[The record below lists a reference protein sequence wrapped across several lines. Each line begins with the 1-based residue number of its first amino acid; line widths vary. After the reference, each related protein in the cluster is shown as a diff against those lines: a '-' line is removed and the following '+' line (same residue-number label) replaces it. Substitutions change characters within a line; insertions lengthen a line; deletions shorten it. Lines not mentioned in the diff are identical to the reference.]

1 MCAGEDGKD
10 SCSGDSGG
18 PLTVIQNGTF
28 IQIGLVH
35 SGTVAGD
42 NQVQCGA
49 NGNYGVYT
57 DVFKYRSFIDSVLA
71 GNSSASLFINF
82 FLLFSILLFFF
93 WFEWNPY

>member
-1 MCAGEDGKD
+1 MCAGENGKD

-57 DVFKYRSFIDSVLA
+57 DVFKYRSYIESVAGTLPNDGAGDS
-71 GNSSASLFINF
+71 SSLIINF
-82 FLLFSILLFFF
+82 FLLISILLFFF
-93 WFEWNPY
+93 